1 MEPPLILEQ
10 LRDRFRLE
18 LGSVLALSIVAAGL
32 FAFVKIADEVVEGD
46 THGFDQRI
54 LLALRTPGDAANPI
68 GPPWLEGVMR
78 DITALGS
85 VTVLSFIT
93 IAAILYLVM
102 DGKRHAALFA
112 AVSIGG
118 GTLLSFVLK
127 IGFDRPRPAL
137 VAHLVDVHTLSFP
150 SGHAMMSA
158 VAYITLGAL
167 LARVSSKRRVKA
179 FVVALGLLLAV
190 AIGCSRVYLGVHWP
204 TDVLGGWAVGCAWAM
219 LCWQLARVLQ
229 RRGAVEQPSEEQSTG
244 PATT

>member
-1 MEPPLILEQ
+1 MILEQ

>member
-1 MEPPLILEQ
+1 MELPLILEQ

-102 DGKRHAALFA
+102 DGKRGAALFA

-229 RRGAVEQPSEEQSTG
+229 RRGAVEQPPEEQPAGS
-244 PATT
+244 ATT

>member
-1 MEPPLILEQ
+1 MIFER
-10 LRDRFRLE
+10 LRDRFKLE

-32 FAFVKIADEVVEGD
+32 FAFMKIADEVVEGD

-54 LLALRTPGDAANPI
+54 LLALRTPGDTANPI
-68 GPPWLEGVMR
+68 GPAWLEGVMR
-78 DITALGS
+78 DVTALGS

-93 IAAILYLVM
+93 IAAILYLIM
-102 DGKRHAALFA
+102 DGKRGAALFA

-118 GTLLSFVLK
+118 GTLLSFLLK
-127 IGFDRPRPAL
+127 IGFDRPRPSL
-137 VAHLVDVHTLSFP
+137 VAHLVDVQTLSFP

-167 LARVSSKRRVKA
+167 LARVSAKRRVKV

-190 AIGCSRVYLGVHWP
+190 AVGCSRVYLGVHWP

-229 RRGAVEQPSEEQSTG
+229 QRGAVEKASEEQ
-244 PATT
+244 PAAPAR